1 MGDGKSPCGAS
12 ITQRE
17 IPAYA
22 GMTWV
27 CGNDGGVQERRGCAG
42 MTESPT
48 FCGPGAI
55 HAARVNGKVGA
66 GGLRILWRKWYAGEE
81 RSAGI
86 SDGRIDGL

>member
-1 MGDGKSPCGAS
+1 
-12 ITQRE
+12 
-17 IPAYA
+17 
-22 GMTWV
+22 
-27 CGNDGGVQERRGCAG
+27 